1 MQEKAIKSIMVGR
14 KIGTFFTNAPT
25 ANTTPVETLAENGTL
40 NFFSNSN
47 IKFRSKTILLVNVY
61 NIKLYI

>member
-40 NFFSNSN
+40 NFFL
-47 IKFRSKTILLVNVY
+47 IAILNLDQKQY
-61 NIKLYI
+61 Y